1 MKYLKDIVNTVRD
14 ICTGVPNVN
23 TFLTGSVVELNNA
36 DTKYTAMVLDCSGA
50 EYDIDNSTKTF
61 NMTLFYAD
69 LQTADGSNIVD
80 IQSEAV
86 EILCGVMNEISER
99 VERVEVGTITLF
111 EERFAALT
119 AGAFVE
125 FSVTVS
131 NDLNCKVLW

>member
-1 MKYLKDIVNTVRD
+1 MKYLKDIINTVGD
-14 ICTGVPNVN
+14 ICKGVPNVN
-23 TFLTGSVVELNNA
+23 TFLTGSVAELNNS

-50 EYDIDNSTKTF
+50 EYDLENSTKTF
-61 NMTLFYAD
+61 NMTLFYVD
-69 LQTADGSNIVD
+69 LQAADGSNIVD

-86 EILCGVMNEISER
+86 EILCGVMNEISAH

-125 FSVTVS
+125 FSVTVAH
-131 NDLNCKVLW
+131 DPNCKSYW

>member
-23 TFLTGSVVELNNA
+23 TFLTGSVVELNNS

-50 EYDIDNSTKTF
+50 EYNIEDSSKTF

-69 LQTADGSNIVD
+69 LQTADGSNILD

-86 EILCGVMNEISER
+86 EILCNVMNELAEY
-99 VERVEVGTITLF
+99 VERVEVGNIALF

-125 FSVTVS
+125 FSVTVEH
-131 NDLNCKVLW
+131 DPNCKTYW